1 QVQVSFRSIVF
12 QSGATFEVQI
22 GNSSRPDQWQRVD
35 PGEAVGDDLAEGRGL
50 TVLTPLQGGN
60 LKVFGVSPEV
70 FTPNGDGFNEV
81 VVFEFAVLNINV
93 EREVTLE
100 VFDLAGR
107 RVRQLTETRTRGNGS
122 YAMQWDGT
130 DESGALVPPGTYLL
144 KAAVDSDANASD
156 AVRVV
161 GLVY

>member
-1 QVQVSFRSIVF
+1 MIWHRPTARGGMLAMAGGF
-12 QSGATFEVQI
+12 AT
-22 GNSSRPDQWQRVD
+22 
-35 PGEAVGDDLAEGRGL
+35 
-50 TVLTPLQGGN
+50 
-60 LKVFGVSPEV
+60 
-70 FTPNGDGFNEV
+70 
-81 VVFEFAVLNINV
+81 FAVLNINV

-122 YAMQWDGT
+122 YAMQWDET